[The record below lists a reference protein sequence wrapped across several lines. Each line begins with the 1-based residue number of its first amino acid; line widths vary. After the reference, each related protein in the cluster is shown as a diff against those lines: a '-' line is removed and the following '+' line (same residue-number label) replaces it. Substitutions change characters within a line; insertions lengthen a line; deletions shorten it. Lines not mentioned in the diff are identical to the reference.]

1 MLNSILLSVLCREQI
16 ILWFCNTVLWPQS
29 IYSLS
34 PDKSELKVEIYE
46 KCFDLKFY
54 NVTHPSSSYYVI
66 GGSWKNKDYQP
77 IKQMFLVS
85 IFSPGRAA
93 SANHWECLSLI
104 RPLQTPTQAFSE
116 ILKTWSR
123 LKIAVI
129 FQFTIS
135 RSVGDT
141 QGYLFEY
148 YLSYFFP
155 FFIQWN
161 KKYMY
166 VCRLDFVVYQNW
178 AV

>member
-1 MLNSILLSVLCREQI
+1 MFLQYCILTTINNIKSGLKWTQGWDLQEVFWFKVLQR
-16 ILWFCNTVLWPQS
+16 
-29 IYSLS
+29 
-34 PDKSELKVEIYE
+34 D
-46 KCFDLKFY
+46 
-54 NVTHPSSSYYVI
+54 PSSFYYVI

-93 SANHWECLSLI
+93 STNHWECLSLI

-155 FFIQWN
+155 FLYNGIKN
-161 KKYMY
+161 ICMN
-166 VCRLDFVVYQNW
+166 VVW
-178 AV
+178 IL